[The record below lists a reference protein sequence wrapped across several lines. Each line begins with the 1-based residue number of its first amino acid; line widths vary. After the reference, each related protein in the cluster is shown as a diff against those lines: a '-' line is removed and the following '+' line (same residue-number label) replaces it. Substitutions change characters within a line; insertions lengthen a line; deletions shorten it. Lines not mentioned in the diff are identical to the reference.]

1 MTQAVRYAASVCSPS
16 PTLAVSDAV
25 MNSSKSGQAPKQAEG
40 CSAFQFCYFQCERRG
55 RGMSLGTDSRL
66 PSPSSVGALVPALPV
81 WGLFGRFLLML
92 IGQILVVPSPW
103 TSTAYYKFLCEH
115 IALPDGKRL
124 KFAGQAGDIW
134 YVFIALALMIWF
146 DQVIHYAGLPR
157 YVGYL
162 AGPAIWVLTVLLLK
176 WFCANLRSEDDRLA
190 LRFEGGYWA
199 YIGWNILLIVSALT
213 IVGWAWVLKFMMRWM
228 CRSVRG
234 TASFDLNATGFGIL
248 WRTFG
253 FVLLGILVIPI
264 PWLMRWYASW
274 LISQISVAQPSGN
287 ASAA

>member
-1 MTQAVRYAASVCSPS
+1 
-16 PTLAVSDAV
+16 
-25 MNSSKSGQAPKQAEG
+25 
-40 CSAFQFCYFQCERRG
+40 
-55 RGMSLGTDSRL
+55 MSLGTDSRL
-66 PSPSSVGALVPALPV
+66 PSPSSVGALVSALPV

-162 AGPAIWVLTVLLLK
+162 VGPAIWVLPVLLLK

-190 LRFEGGYWA
+190 LRFGGGYWA
-199 YIGWNILLIVSALT
+199 YIGWNILHRVRPDDRGLGLGPQVHDAMDVPKRARDRELRLQRDRIRHPVENIRVRTAVHPGNPDSLAD
-213 IVGWAWVLKFMMRWM
+213 AVLRELAHFPDIGGPTRRESLSHLSQRFRDGAAVTTLPPSNRAVHTPPLHQPF
-228 CRSVRG
+228 RSRSCV
-234 TASFDLNATGFGIL
+234 
-248 WRTFG
+248 
-253 FVLLGILVIPI
+253 
-264 PWLMRWYASW
+264 
-274 LISQISVAQPSGN
+274 
-287 ASAA
+287 